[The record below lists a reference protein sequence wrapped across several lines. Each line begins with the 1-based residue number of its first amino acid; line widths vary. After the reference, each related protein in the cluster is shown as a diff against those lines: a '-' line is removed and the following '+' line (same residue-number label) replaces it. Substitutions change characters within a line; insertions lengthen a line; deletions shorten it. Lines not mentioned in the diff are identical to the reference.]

1 MGRGSALLGRI
12 NNGTKTKGA
21 RPVFRA
27 PFWKRNGWTPMKHY
41 YDVIVVGGGPAG
53 IMSAMASGKLGA
65 STLLIEKNG
74 FLGGAATAAVLGPIS
89 PFHYKDEQVID
100 GLPQAFM
107 DRLVAAK
114 GSTGH
119 MKTIDPY
126 GSGDSL
132 GFYDRE
138 KYKYVAAEM
147 LLELGVDILYHS
159 SLLSVRMEGNRVCGL
174 TTVSK

>member
-1 MGRGSALLGRI
+1 
-12 NNGTKTKGA
+12 
-21 RPVFRA
+21 
-27 PFWKRNGWTPMKHY
+27 MKHY

-65 STLLIEKNG
+65 ATLLVEKNG

-107 DRLVAAK
+107 DRMVKEK

-126 GSGDSL
+126 GSGDS
-132 GFYDRE
+132 D
-138 KYKYVAAEM
+138 
-147 LLELGVDILYHS
+147 GVRRRY
-159 SLLSVRMEGNRVCGL
+159 SLSCHPEPCTDAGP
-174 TTVSK
+174 